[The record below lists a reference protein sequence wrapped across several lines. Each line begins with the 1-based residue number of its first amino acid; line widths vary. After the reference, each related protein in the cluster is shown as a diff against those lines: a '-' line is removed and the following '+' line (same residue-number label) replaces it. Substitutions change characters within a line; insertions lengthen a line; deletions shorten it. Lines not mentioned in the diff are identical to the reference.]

1 MQITDN
7 ILAISCN
14 AVDVKDLMSAEQRS
28 NEEINRTL
36 KSTGF
41 YKLSSFRGLKI
52 NEVFRKICFLMKT
65 FFEKYQQLARCS
77 HRFFVFFG
85 IDFRIDLFIDF
96 S

>member
-52 NEVFRKICFLMKT
+52 NEVFRKIKVKSIFR
-65 FFEKYQQLARCS
+65 YNANIII
-77 HRFFVFFG
+77 FVND
-85 IDFRIDLFIDF
+85 IYSTDIINL
-96 S
+96 

>member
-14 AVDVKDLMSAEQRS
+14 SVDVKDLMSTESS

-52 NEVFRKICFLMKT
+52 NEAFIKIKDSLSIDII
-65 FFEKYQQLARCS
+65 EKIQN
-77 HRFFVFFG
+77 
-85 IDFRIDLFIDF
+85 IDVLLQ
-96 S
+96 